1 MSIIATVFKMVGQH
15 GGFHKLVPTPGGVNS
30 ECKAGSYTLVNE
42 YL

>member
-15 GGFHKLVPTPGGVNS
+15 GVFHKLVPTPGRVNS
-30 ECKAGSYTLVNE
+30 ECIAGSYTVING